1 MAGAEARGV
10 GRLGGRLGSRMD
22 MTMAQQDSSQAVPQN
37 SPVLQGKTPTHP
49 GLLHQKLGEGSGEG
63 RVHFKLGA
71 GG

>member
-1 MAGAEARGV
+1 MA
-10 GRLGGRLGSRMD
+10 
-22 MTMAQQDSSQAVPQN
+22 MTMARQDSSQAVPQN
-37 SPVLQGKTPTHP
+37 SPVLKGKTPTHP